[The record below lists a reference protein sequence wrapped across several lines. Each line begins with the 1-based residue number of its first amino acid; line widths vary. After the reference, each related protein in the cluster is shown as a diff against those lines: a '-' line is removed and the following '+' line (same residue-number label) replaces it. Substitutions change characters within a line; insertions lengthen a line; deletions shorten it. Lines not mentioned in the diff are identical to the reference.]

1 MRDKLFALLSVV
13 VLALAV
19 AVPTTAQF
27 ASNDRSF
34 RLRQTATA
42 NVTTPAA
49 GSVAV
54 FRDNLGAFSVKDSA
68 GLVEGFLSRVTIN
81 NAAADT
87 TLTAAYLGEVLVY
100 DGAASQTITLPE
112 ITASNIGMRLVI
124 VNADADQTVS
134 VTVGAAADRLVDS
147 TDGTVDA
154 DDIIVAAVAHASAEF
169 IAINATTWLVI
180 PTGTWTIA

>member
-34 RLRQTATA
+34 KLRQTASA

-54 FRDNLGAFSVKDSA
+54 FRDNLGAFSVKDSD
-68 GLVEGFLSRVTIN
+68 GLVGGLVGRVTVVPL
-81 NAAADT
+81 ADSAT
-87 TLTAAYLGEVLVY
+87 ITAAYLGKVIVY
-100 DGAASQTITLPE
+100 NGAASKTLTLPE
-112 ITASNIGMRLVI
+112 ITASNIGMTLTI
-124 VNADADQTVS
+124 FE
-134 VTVGAAADRLVDS
+134 L
-147 TDGTVDA
+147 DA
-154 DDIIVAAVAHASAEF
+154 DDIAVTRAGSADVIVHGTTV
-169 IAINATTWLVI
+169 NATTVTATTIGAYATFTAVSADMWVMTNI
-180 PTGTWTIA
+180 GGTWT